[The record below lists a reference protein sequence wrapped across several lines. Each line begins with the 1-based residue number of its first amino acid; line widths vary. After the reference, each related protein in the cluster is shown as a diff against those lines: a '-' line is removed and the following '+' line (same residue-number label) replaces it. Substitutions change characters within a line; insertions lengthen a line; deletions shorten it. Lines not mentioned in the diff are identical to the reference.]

1 MNVLDRTTQVI
12 EQYFF
17 SHEPWNKQRHVL
29 FTTVLLFSSM
39 FSTYYF
45 LFSVTR
51 WPVKRGR

>member
-1 MNVLDRTTQVI
+1 MGALDRVTQVI

-39 FSTYYF
+39 FGTCYF

-51 WPVKRGR
+51 QPVKRGL